1 MTTSARASTLKV
13 IAPADLG
20 NFSCTACGGCC
31 RLWGIL
37 IDEPSFERA
46 RAFLENP
53 PAPRPNPEMPWYFE
67 EGGKKYYTLTG
78 DGRCVF
84 LGKDNHC
91 YLHAHDPMLKSM
103 VCRDYPRLGV
113 MTPRGFEMS
122 MSFSSYGAF
131 LHTLCRPEPFTL
143 IEGDMPIPPEAV
155 NLPESPIR
163 DPKPFGWDTY
173 FLVES
178 ILIEFLNRTV
188 PLDDALIAIARFL
201 GAVEAMP
208 DGEALR
214 RKLRDR
220 SLHPVCFMEHKSVS
234 DLGAAYHLIRRI
246 VALRVLC
253 VAGTP
258 QLRSCRDD
266 LQEFVDRLERGPAEE
281 GVGAALYYRRLRR
294 AHYDPSEAILS
305 PIVRKFLQYKIFEK
319 DFFFEFGWV
328 RGIQILCFLYATLRL
343 RLMVRARKSG
353 AGAPAVADLF
363 DPIHFV
369 ELHFTHSAK
378 FLQFWKRVFQ
388 DNFLGSPVLAEILV
402 RA

>member
-1 MTTSARASTLKV
+1 MNTAGSRVPRDSFIPFPSRGPGAARSGKSRAALRSKKFCNHPGWTTGTWFRTPPIIFGAPSGCPAEGLHEPVQADPVSRLPLSLRPDPRRGTSSASASRVAVCQAKRAAVWRIKPILHAGGPDPLTTSARASTLKV

-234 DLGAAYHLIRRI
+234 DLGAAYH
-246 VALRVLC
+246 
-253 VAGTP
+253 
-258 QLRSCRDD
+258 
-266 LQEFVDRLERGPAEE
+266 
-281 GVGAALYYRRLRR
+281 
-294 AHYDPSEAILS
+294 
-305 PIVRKFLQYKIFEK
+305 
-319 DFFFEFGWV
+319 
-328 RGIQILCFLYATLRL
+328 
-343 RLMVRARKSG
+343 
-353 AGAPAVADLF
+353 
-363 DPIHFV
+363 
-369 ELHFTHSAK
+369 
-378 FLQFWKRVFQ
+378 
-388 DNFLGSPVLAEILV
+388 
-402 RA
+402 